1 LSDFGRDLGADLG
14 NQRPQHLARDRAHRL
29 GLMILSLRGA
39 FAFLAARLRA
49 LAAFL
54 TACLRAFTFLVDDI
68 VALQK

>member
-1 LSDFGRDLGADLG
+1 
-14 NQRPQHLARDRAHRL
+14 
-29 GLMILSLRGA
+29 MILSLRGA
-39 FAFLAARLRA
+39 FAFLAVRLRA